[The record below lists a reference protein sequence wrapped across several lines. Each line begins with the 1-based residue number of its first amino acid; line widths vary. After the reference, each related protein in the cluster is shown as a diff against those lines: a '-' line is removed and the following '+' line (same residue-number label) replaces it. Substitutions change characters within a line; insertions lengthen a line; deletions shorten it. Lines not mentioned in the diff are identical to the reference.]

1 MRKFVLIALLTLL
14 VILCAIV
21 IGVGIKIGPIKI
33 YSYPEVLAASK
44 ERKELLE
51 VNDENI
57 KEIETTQTS
66 LKSAAKKYENKKAEY
81 DELIEKGKITT
92 ESNIYNSNVYDM
104 DFLWATIG
112 NYATQN
118 AVLLDFNF
126 WKSAQATSVSSE
138 YIICKLDFT
147 VTGDYIPITNFISQ
161 IEADDTLKFEISNF
175 NLEKGG
181 ENLQA
186 TFSVKNVPINS
197 KNLSAIPTTS
207 TSTLPEE
214 N

>member
-1 MRKFVLIALLTLL
+1 MRKFVLIILL
-14 VILCAIV
+14 VVLAIICIFI
-21 IGVGIKIGPIKI
+21 IGVGIKIGPFKI

-51 VNDENI
+51 FNEENLQEFENI
-57 KEIETTQTS
+57 QSS
-66 LKSAAKKYENKKAEY
+66 LKSAAKKYETEKTKY

-104 DFLWATIG
+104 DFLWVTIG

-118 AVLLDFNF
+118 GVLLDLNF
-126 WKSAQATSVSSE
+126 WKSASATTVSSE

-197 KNLSAIPTTS
+197 KNLSSTFTTA
-207 TSTLPEE
+207 TSPEE

>member
-1 MRKFVLIALLTLL
+1 MRKLVLIVSLALLL
-14 VILCAIV
+14 IICIFV
-21 IGVGIKIGPIKI
+21 IGVGIKIGPFRI

-44 ERKELLE
+44 ERKELLK
-51 VNDENI
+51 VNEENL
-57 KEIETTQTS
+57 EEFETIQSS
-66 LKSAAKKYENKKAEY
+66 LKSSAKKYENKKAEY

-92 ESNIYNSNVYDM
+92 ESNIYNSSVYDI

-118 AVLLDFNF
+118 GVLLDFNS
-126 WKSAQATSVSSE
+126 WKSASATAVSSE
-138 YIICKLDFT
+138 YIICRLDFI
-147 VTGDYIPITNFISQ
+147 VTGDYISITNFISQ

-181 ENLQA
+181 DNLQA

-207 TSTLPEE
+207 TMVVPEE

>member
-1 MRKFVLIALLTLL
+1 MRKYVLIVLLELL
-14 VILCAIV
+14 AILCIV
-21 IGVGIKIGPIKI
+21 IIGVGIKIGPFKI

-44 ERKELLE
+44 EQKSL
-51 VNDENI
+51 VNFSEENLQ
-57 KEIETTQTS
+57 EFEDMQDA
-66 LKSAAKKYENKKAEY
+66 LKVAAKKYENQKAEY

-104 DFLWATIG
+104 DFLWAIVG

-118 AVLLDFNF
+118 GVLLDFNF
-126 WKSAQATSVSSE
+126 WKSASATSVSSE

-161 IEADDTLKFEISNF
+161 IESDDTLKFEISNF

-181 ENLQA
+181 GNLQA

-207 TSTLPEE
+207 TTVLPEE